1 MKSSKIFNLKGGY
14 LMRQKNIKKNNKFNN
29 SCNQN
34 ECNNKNLIFSSQ
46 FNSCISECNKF
57 KEMANQKCQQAECAI
72 GNAMRSL
79 QTQLR
84 I

>member
-34 ECNNKNLIFSSQ
+34 ECNNKAFTCDSKYLVLNSIVAYQNVISSKKWLTK
-46 FNSCISECNKF
+46 NVNK
-57 KEMANQKCQQAECAI
+57 Q
-72 GNAMRSL
+72 SVL
-79 QTQLR
+79 
-84 I
+84 